1 MAPSWRHR
9 QTKQDLSLMKHL
21 IFATAFTALTTA
33 GAQAETWYPDNTHTD
48 VVITWNHAGFSMQT
62 AKFHE
67 VEGTLEFSEGDIA
80 NAKADFSVIVDS
92 VDTGV
97 ADLDKEFKG
106 PAFFDSE
113 TYPEI
118 RFVSTSVEQTGDM
131 TVKATGDLT
140 IKDVTKPVT
149 FDITVHNMGKH
160 PLGDIFDYNKG
171 EWLGMTATTTIMRSE
186 FGVDTFIP
194 VGSDE
199 ISIQINTELRAGGWQ
214 DS

>member
-1 MAPSWRHR
+1 
-9 QTKQDLSLMKHL
+9 MKKL
-21 IFATAFTALTTA
+21 LLATALTTLSTFTA
-33 GAQAETWYPDNTHTD
+33 AQAETWYPDPTHTD

-67 VEGTLEFSEGDIA
+67 VEGTLDFSEGDIA

-97 ADLDKEFKG
+97 EALDTELVGENFFNAAEY
-106 PAFFDSE
+106 PA
-113 TYPEI
+113 I

-131 TVKATGDLT
+131 TVKATGELT
-140 IKDVTKPVT
+140 IKDVTGPAT
-149 FDITVHNMGKH
+149 FDITVHNMGAH
-160 PLGDIFDYNKG
+160 PLGDMFDYNKG

-186 FGVDTFIP
+186 FGIDTFIP

-199 ISIQINTELRAGGWQ
+199 ITIDINTELRAGGWE
-214 DS
+214 